1 MSASTRLTELD
12 SNKRCIPLGDKEWQ
26 FIHSDTEEARLGQP
40 SGISCEEGEFLYG
53 LTRIMRPTKVLET
66 GTNIGI
72 SASYILLAL
81 EDNGHGHLKTI
92 EHDKTVSSFAQA
104 KLDSMGFKRF
114 DIFTGEIA
122 DFPQPE
128 NNSIDLLWL
137 DSELDQRYAEL
148 VRFYPCM
155 KIGAIACIHDHPRFG
170 IPEFGDLP
178 EELVDAI
185 GFGSLN
191 VLTFPTSHGVTIF
204 QKRS

>member
-1 MSASTRLTELD
+1 MLILRDPHKLLV
-12 SNKRCIPLGDKEWQ
+12 PLGDTESQ
-26 FIHSDTEEARLGQP
+26 FKHSDTEAARLGQP

-53 LTRIMRPTKVLET
+53 LVRIMRPTKVLET
-66 GTNIGI
+66 GCNIGV
-72 SASYILLAL
+72 SASYILQGL
-81 EDNGHGHLKTI
+81 EDNGHGHLRTI

-155 KIGAIACIHDHPRFG
+155 KVGAIACIHDHPRFG
-170 IPEFGDLP
+170 TE
-178 EELVDAI
+178 
-185 GFGSLN
+185 GFGEMPELLTQLIVFEKLSIM
-191 VLTFPTSHGVTIF
+191 TFPTSHGVCVF
-204 QKRS
+204 QKRA